1 MKEINERKITVEIA
15 DYTGHSVVLLNR
27 EEVLDMVSETDS
39 WIYSGGRRT
48 NSQEL
53 AQSDWAGI
61 VTISI
66 MPQIQYG

>member
-39 WIYSGGRRT
+39 WIYSGWRRT
-48 NSQEL
+48 DSEEL
-53 AQSDWAGI
+53 AQSDWSGI

>member
-39 WIYSGGRRT
+39 SIYSGGRRT
-48 NSQEL
+48 NSEEL
-53 AQSDWAGI
+53 AQSDWSGI

-66 MPQIQYG
+66 MPRIQYG

>member
-27 EEVLDMVSETDS
+27 EEVLDMVSQTDS

-53 AQSDWAGI
+53 AQSDWDGI